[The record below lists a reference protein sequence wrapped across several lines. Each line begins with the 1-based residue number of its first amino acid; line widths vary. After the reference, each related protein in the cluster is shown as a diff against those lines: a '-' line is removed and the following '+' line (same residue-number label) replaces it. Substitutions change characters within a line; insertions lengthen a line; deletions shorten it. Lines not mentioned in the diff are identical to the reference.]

1 MNAFPVPTFLRRL
14 FGKKSDDPEGP
25 STSEDSSVETT
36 QKKIEEIPEHDDSVS
51 LSKEQKP
58 PEQEMEVEC
67 GNLTDSTQNPPVINE
82 IFFREEEFEP
92 HNEGAWEEYE
102 SYFPSGLRVSDS
114 KPTLNSTV
122 EGSYIAQVGD
132 TDVEDQQKLDSKES
146 FPDAFEVQHWELRK
160 ISSTVIPVLNI
171 LYLASPKSGDE
182 ETDCKRKKRKKRRR
196 RRYYW

>member
-196 RRYYW
+196 RRYY

>member
-1 MNAFPVPTFLRRL
+1 MINSHSVFL
-14 FGKKSDDPEGP
+14 G
-25 STSEDSSVETT
+25 
-36 QKKIEEIPEHDDSVS
+36 
-51 LSKEQKP
+51 
-58 PEQEMEVEC
+58 
-67 GNLTDSTQNPPVINE
+67 TQNPPVINE

>member
-51 LSKEQKP
+51 LSKEQNP

-67 GNLTDSTQNPPVINE
+67 GKLPGTQNPPVINE
-82 IFFREEEFEP
+82 IFCREDEFEP

-196 RRYYW
+196 RRYY

>member
-67 GNLTDSTQNPPVINE
+67 GNLTDSMYYGI
-82 IFFREEEFEP
+82 
-92 HNEGAWEEYE
+92 
-102 SYFPSGLRVSDS
+102 
-114 KPTLNSTV
+114 
-122 EGSYIAQVGD
+122 
-132 TDVEDQQKLDSKES
+132 S
-146 FPDAFEVQHWELRK
+146 FKTHVR
-160 ISSTVIPVLNI
+160 
-171 LYLASPKSGDE
+171 
-182 ETDCKRKKRKKRRR
+182 
-196 RRYYW
+196 